1 MLPPTEVHTLYSLTT
16 FYVSCLGFFQKNFL
30 PVKAGGG
37 EFEGVKR
44 RVQKKIKILKFD
56 VISANFSIFVA

>member
-1 MLPPTEVHTLYSLTT
+1 MNLLVNDRVNGMRYVLPPTEVHTLYSLTT

-37 EFEGVKR
+37 SLR
-44 RVQKKIKILKFD
+44 
-56 VISANFSIFVA
+56 A